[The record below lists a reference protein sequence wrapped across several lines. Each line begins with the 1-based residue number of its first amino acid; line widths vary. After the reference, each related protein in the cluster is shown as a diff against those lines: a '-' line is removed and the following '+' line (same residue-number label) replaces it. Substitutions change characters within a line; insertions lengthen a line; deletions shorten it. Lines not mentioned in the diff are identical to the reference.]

1 MKNRTHQLI
10 TVLTK
15 YTLNVTSL
23 RRYTKIT
30 V

>member
-1 MKNRTHQLI
+1 
-10 TVLTK
+10 VLTK